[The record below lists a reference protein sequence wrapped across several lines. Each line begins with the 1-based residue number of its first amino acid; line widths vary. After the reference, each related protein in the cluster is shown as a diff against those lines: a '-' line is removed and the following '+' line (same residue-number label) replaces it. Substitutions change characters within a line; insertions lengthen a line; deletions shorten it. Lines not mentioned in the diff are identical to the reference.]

1 MKSSE
6 IISIT
11 LLVIAGFMMTEFIV
25 NHLQIEGIF
34 RRLIIRIGFQAQFYA
49 LIYLFFDHLDS
60 SRRLR
65 TLEIRFTRGKSENS
79 IARFLR
85 RKRKIKN
92 NER

>member
-25 NHLQIEGIF
+25 NHLHVEGIL
-34 RRLIIRIGFQAQFYA
+34 RRFIIRIVFQAQFFA
-49 LIYLFFDHLDS
+49 LIYLFFDHLDI

-65 TLEIRFTRGKSENS
+65 TLEKTVYQGKESEFKNPFS
-79 IARFLR
+79 P
-85 RKRKIKN
+85 KIKKDKK
-92 NER
+92 